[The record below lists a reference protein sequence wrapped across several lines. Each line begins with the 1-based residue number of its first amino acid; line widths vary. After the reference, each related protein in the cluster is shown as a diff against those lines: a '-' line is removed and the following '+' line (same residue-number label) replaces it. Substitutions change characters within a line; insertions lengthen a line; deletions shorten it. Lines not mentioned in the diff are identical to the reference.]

1 MDHRAEAND
10 PSSVTKLTVHSG
22 YITLWLCKEEK
33 QQRFLSNVAPPEEG
47 GCMVVALVQSL
58 SRV

>member
-10 PSSVTKLTVHSG
+10 PSSVTELTVHSG

-33 QQRFLSNVAPPEEG
+33 QQRIISNVAPPKEG
-47 GCMVVALVQSL
+47 GCVVVALVQLL